1 MRGHRRMNRLEWGL
15 REQLLKMGITLAEL
29 AGNDPPAPAVGRLC
43 GSAGDGQES
52 KPADRAAGD

>member
-1 MRGHRRMNRLEWGL
+1 MNRLEWGL